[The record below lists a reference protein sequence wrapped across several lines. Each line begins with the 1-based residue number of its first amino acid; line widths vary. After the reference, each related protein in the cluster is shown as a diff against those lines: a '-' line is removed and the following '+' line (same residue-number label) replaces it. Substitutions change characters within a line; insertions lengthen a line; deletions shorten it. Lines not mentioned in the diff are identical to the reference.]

1 MKFNIKK
8 IGIASFAFV
17 AAMLFNSCTGDL
29 DVTPIDPNLDTPE
42 KMLTGTEAYNRL
54 LAKCYSALSVSS
66 PDGDSGDPDIS
77 GIDGGFGQYLRALFY
92 MQELPTDECVIG
104 WNDQT
109 IMDLHGLQWTS
120 SDVFVSAA
128 YSRVFYQISLCN
140 EVMRQIGK
148 ASNSNDAVMQ
158 QYRAEARALRG
169 LSYLHAI
176 DLFGN
181 VPFMDENSEVGGS
194 NPQQISRA
202 DLFTWLVKDME
213 ECAEQ
218 LPANPE
224 KYRAGKGMVYMILA
238 KLYLN
243 AGVYAGTPN
252 YAKCAEYCQKIIDLG
267 YKLESSNNYAQM
279 FCADN
284 DQLLGIGHELIFSV
298 YQDHINT
305 QGYGGT
311 TFIVNA
317 ATGGNMAY
325 YEMGL
330 GGNGWGGI
338 RLTPEFVDK
347 FSAADRRATFFTDGQ
362 TKEVDDIA
370 NFQSGYA
377 FTKFTNLKAN
387 GNLINGSKMS
397 DVRPAAEAVAAD
409 ATDKEAAARLKELL
423 ADVNSFPDTDFPIFR
438 LADVY
443 LMLAECQVVGGVS
456 GIDGIAKFNEIRN
469 RAGIS
474 SISNPTKQ
482 DIIDERARE
491 LAWECHRRTDLVRFN
506 LLTTSDYI
514 WAHKGMNSN
523 TGMPRGVDSK
533 YNLFPLASSDVMSN
547 PNLVQNPG
555 Y

>member
-1 MKFNIKK
+1 MKINIKK
-8 IGIASFAFV
+8 TGIFSFAFAV
-17 AAMLFNSCTGDL
+17 AVSFTSCVGDL
-29 DVTPIDPNLDTPE
+29 DVTPIDPNLDTPDNV
-42 KMLTGTEAYNRL
+42 LTSTEAYNQL

-66 PDGDSGDPDIS
+66 PDGESGSPDIS

-109 IMDLHGLQWTS
+109 VKDLHGLQWTS

-140 EVMRQIGK
+140 EVMRQIK
-148 ASNSNDAVMQ
+148 KSSNADDATMQ
-158 QYRAEARALRG
+158 QYYGEARALRG

-181 VPFMDENSEVGGS
+181 VPFIDENSEVGGA

-202 DLFTWLVKDME
+202 DLFEWMVKDME

-224 KYRAGKGMVYMILA
+224 KYRACKGLAYMILA

-243 AGVYAGTPN
+243 AQIYTGTAN
-252 YAKCAEYCQKIIDLG
+252 YAKCAEYCQKILDLG
-267 YKLESSNNYAQM
+267 YKLEPQANYFKM
-279 FCADN
+279 FGADN
-284 DQLLGIGHELIFSV
+284 DQCLGVGHEIIFSV

-317 ATGGNMAY
+317 ATGGTMAY
-325 YEMGL
+325 YDMGL
-330 GGNGWGGI
+330 GGNGWSGI

-347 FSAADRRATFFTDGQ
+347 FSAADRRAAFYVDGQ
-362 TKEVDDIA
+362 TKEIADIGD
-370 NFQSGYA
+370 FFSGYA
-377 FTKFTNLKAN
+377 FMKFTNLKAD
-387 GNLINGSKMS
+387 GSLINGTKLT
-397 DVRPAAEAVAAD
+397 DLRPVAEAVAAD
-409 ATDKEAAARLKELL
+409 DQDKEAKEKLTKML
-423 ADVNSFPDTDFPIFR
+423 QGVNSFPDTDFPMFR

-456 GIDGIAKFNEIRN
+456 GANGIARFNEIRN
-469 RAGIS
+469 RAGVS
-474 SISNPTKQ
+474 SIANPTKQ
-482 DIIDERARE
+482 DIIDERGRE
-491 LAWECHRRTDLVRFN
+491 LAWECHRRSDLIRFN
-506 LLTTSDYI
+506 QLTTSDYI

-523 TGMPRGVDSK
+523 IGTPHAVDSK

-547 PNLVQNPG
+547 PNLTQNPG

>member
-8 IGIASFAFV
+8 FGIVSFAF
-17 AAMLFNSCTGDL
+17 AAAVSFNSCVGDL

-42 KMLTGTEAYNRL
+42 NVLTSTEAYNQL

-66 PDGDSGDPDIS
+66 PDGESGSPDIS

-109 IMDLHGLQWTS
+109 LKDLHGLQWTS
-120 SDVFVSAA
+120 SDVFVSAM
-128 YSRVFYQISLCN
+128 YSRLFYQISLCN
-140 EVMRQIGK
+140 EVMRQISK
-148 ASNSNDAVMQ
+148 APNSGDATMQ
-158 QYRAEARALRG
+158 QYYAEARALRG

-176 DLFGN
+176 DMFGN
-181 VPFMDENSEVGGS
+181 VPFIDEKSEVGGA

-202 DLFTWLVKDME
+202 DLFSWMVKDME

-224 KYRAGKGMVYMILA
+224 KYRAGKGLVYMILA

-243 AGVYAGTPN
+243 AQVYTGTAN

-267 YKLESSNNYAQM
+267 YKLESSADYAKM

-284 DQLLGIGHELIFSV
+284 DQYLGVGHEIIFSV
-298 YQDHINT
+298 YQDHLQT

-311 TFIVNA
+311 TFIVNS

-325 YEMGL
+325 YDMGL

-347 FSAADRRATFFTDGQ
+347 FSAADRRAVFYTDGQ
-362 TKEVDDIA
+362 SKEIEDIGD
-370 NFQSGYA
+370 FYSGYA
-377 FTKFTNLKAN
+377 FMKFTNLKAN
-387 GNLINGSKMS
+387 GNLINGTSLS
-397 DVRPAAEAVAAD
+397 DLRPVAEAVAAD
-409 ATDKEAAARLKELL
+409 ATDKVAAAELTKML
-423 ADVNSFPDTDFPIFR
+423 QGVNSFPDTDFPVFR
-438 LADVY
+438 LGDVY
-443 LMLAECQVVGGVS
+443 LMLAECQVVGGVNTN
-456 GIDGIAKFNEIRN
+456 GIARFNEIRN
-469 RAGIS
+469 RAGVS
-474 SISNPTKQ
+474 SITSPSKQ
-482 DIIDERARE
+482 DVIDERGRE
-491 LAWECHRRTDLVRFN
+491 LAWECHRRSDLVRFN
-506 LLTTSDYI
+506 QLTTSEYI

-523 TGMPRGVDSK
+523 IGTAHAVDSK

-547 PNLVQNPG
+547 QNLTQNPG